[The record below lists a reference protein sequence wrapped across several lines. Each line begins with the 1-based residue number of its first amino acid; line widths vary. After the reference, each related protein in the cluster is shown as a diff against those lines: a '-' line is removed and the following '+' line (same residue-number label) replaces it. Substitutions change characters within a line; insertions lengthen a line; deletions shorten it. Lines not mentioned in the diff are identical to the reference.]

1 MVSFHSNFLLHVLHT
16 FCFSFFKTKAH
27 LAYTYAYALFI
38 AKTFDFVAFLVT
50 HEHEFVFFKT
60 FCYIVMN
67 WTAECTRVQSGILII
82 TLLGY

>member
-16 FCFSFFKTKAH
+16 FCFPFFKTKTH
-27 LAYTYAYALFI
+27 LAYAYALFI

-60 FCYIVMN
+60 FCHIVMN
-67 WTAECTRVQSGILII
+67 WTAESTCVQSGILII